1 MGRFDSTSPQGF
13 AETLSNCTKEDWIM
27 YRLLT
32 LSALAA
38 VLAVSPA
45 LAQQSG
51 EQPQGAP
58 PLLEQQETAPQ
69 GSDTILEKQ
78 PQDQAPQDQAAEQQ
92 PMGSQE
98 VQFVTAQESSD
109 WLASSL
115 RGRTV
120 YNTENQALGDISDVV
135 LDENG
140 EVIAVLIGV
149 GGFLGIGGKDVG
161 VNFAALQFEERKV
174 EAPPPSAGQATGP
187 MGSTTLPAA
196 AEDDADH
203 SNMIIVLN
211 VTEEQ
216 LKAAPAY
223 MRIGEETEPEPE
235 TSNPAA
241 QSPEP
246 APSQAQ

>member
-1 MGRFDSTSPQGF
+1 MNRLF
-13 AETLSNCTKEDWIM
+13 TLT
-27 YRLLT
+27 
-32 LSALAA
+32 ALAA
-38 VLAVSPA
+38 ALAVAPA

-92 PMGSQE
+92 PAEPEE
-98 VQFVTAQESSD
+98 VEFVTAQQESD

-203 SNMIIVLN
+203 SKMIVVLN
-211 VTEEQ
+211 VTEEE

-235 TSNPAA
+235 PKTSNPSA

>member
-1 MGRFDSTSPQGF
+1 MNRLF
-13 AETLSNCTKEDWIM
+13 TLT
-27 YRLLT
+27 
-32 LSALAA
+32 ALAA
-38 VLAVSPA
+38 ALAVAPA

-92 PMGSQE
+92 PAEPEE
-98 VQFVTAQESSD
+98 VEFVTAQQESD

-115 RGRTV
+115 IGRTV
-120 YNTENQALGDISDVV
+120 YNSEEQSLGSINDVI
-135 LDENG
+135 LDQEG
-140 EVIAVLIGV
+140 QVVAVLIGV

-161 VNFAALQFEERKV
+161 VNFAALQFEERRV

-187 MGSTTLPAA
+187 MGGTTPPAA

-203 SNMIIVLN
+203 SNMIVVLN
-211 VTEEQ
+211 VTEEE
-216 LKAAPAY
+216 LKAAPAF
-223 MRIGEETEPEPE
+223 MRIGEEPEPE

-246 APSQAQ
+246 APSQTQ